1 MMSRALSEGP
11 FWGRE
16 RGTEFPLYI
25 NEDSPEHMHIGSHDI
40 VAAKLYQ
47 LSH

>member
-1 MMSRALSEGP
+1 MMSQALSEGS
-11 FWGRE
+11 FWDRE

-25 NEDSPEHMHIGSHDI
+25 KEDSIEHTHIGSHDI